1 MNAHRNL
8 GQSIDAPWEPFEPA
22 GNDTWSPRLAAHL
35 FRRAAFGAS
44 IRRIDQ
50 AVDDG
55 LDSTLNAVFDL
66 SEAESFEQEYASAG
80 RLLAGGESSRGLSAL
95 WLLRMAQSP
104 CPLLEKM
111 TLFWHGHFATGAE
124 KVLDARAIDN
134 QIKLLRRHA
143 LGKFEDL
150 VQGISKDPAM
160 LIYLDSTENRKT
172 RPNENYARE
181 LLELFCLGP
190 GNYTEG
196 DIKEIARCF
205 TGWEVRR
212 AVFRFNP
219 HQHDS
224 RTKSFFGETGNLT
237 GEEAVRIVLDHDAS
251 TDFIARKL
259 IRFFVFDSAEI
270 SDKLVKPISDH
281 LRTTDF
287 DITSTL
293 RKIFSSRI
301 FFSEAAI
308 AQKIKSP
315 VELAIGTLKFFDA
328 QTNFQEITQRLE
340 RLGQL
345 PLYPPNVKGWDG
357 GTSWIN
363 ASTIIARANLVS
375 TILES
380 SKTKFQAGDLKKWHL
395 RNRRALEKDN
405 FQGLSDYLL
414 AGTPVNL
421 ETAEMLKTARGNPKD
436 FFSVVASMPEFQ
448 LN

>member
-1 MNAHRNL
+1 MNTLRNL
-8 GQSIDAPWEPFEPA
+8 SRSIDAPWEPFEPSGRNA
-22 GNDTWSPRLAAHL
+22 WSPNLAAHL
-35 FRRAAFGAS
+35 FRRAAFGAT
-44 IRRIDQ
+44 IREIDQ
-50 AVDDG
+50 AVEGGLVSTLDG
-55 LDSTLNAVFDL
+55 LFDL
-66 SEAESFEQEYASAG
+66 SEVESFEQEMATAG
-80 RLLAGGESSRGLSAL
+80 RVLAGGEGSRGLSAW

-124 KVLDARAIDN
+124 KVIDARAMLN
-134 QIKLLRRHA
+134 QNKLLRRHA

-212 AVFRFNP
+212 AAFRFNR
-219 HQHDS
+219 HQHDA
-224 RTKSFFGETGNLT
+224 RAKSFFGETGNFS
-237 GEEAVRIVLDHDAS
+237 GEEAVRIVLNHDAA
-251 TDFIARKL
+251 TNFIARKL

-270 SDKLVKPISDH
+270 TDKLVKPISDH

-293 RKIFSSRI
+293 RKILSSRI

-345 PLYPPNVKGWDG
+345 PFYPPNVKGWDG

-375 TILES
+375 TLLES
-380 SKTKFQAGDLKKWHL
+380 SKTRFQAGDLKKWHL
-395 RNRRALEKDN
+395 RNRKTLERDD
-405 FQGLSDYLL
+405 FRGLSDYLL
-414 AGTPVNL
+414 AGTSVNQ